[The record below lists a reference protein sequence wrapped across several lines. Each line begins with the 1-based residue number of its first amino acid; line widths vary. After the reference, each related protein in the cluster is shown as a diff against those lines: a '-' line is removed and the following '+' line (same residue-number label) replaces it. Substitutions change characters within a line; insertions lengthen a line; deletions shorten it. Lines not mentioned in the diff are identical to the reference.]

1 MRSGSHAR
9 RRRAPVALA
18 VGAALA
24 ATALLGAVPPAT
36 AATVVPAADDPTPPS
51 PTRTITSPG
60 NPIIKDGS
68 LYTADAAT
76 LVGDDGR
83 LYVYAGHDE
92 AGPQTGTFVMHDY
105 TVMATDDVASGR
117 WDVYE
122 DDLDP
127 ATTFAWADGNA
138 AYAGQVAA
146 GTDGKYYWYV
156 PIETKDAS
164 QPSRM
169 AFGVAVSDTPVGP
182 WKDAIGKPL
191 LTWKD
196 VFGTSTDG
204 QELIDPTIFRDD
216 DGKVYLYWGS
226 WGVARMVELDPG
238 MTTLA
243 DPAIRTVSGLSDFY
257 EAPWVFKKGELYY
270 LLYDWKRGGSD
281 CTPSNYQ
288 ACIAYATATS
298 PTGPWTYQGII
309 LSGTSATT
317 VHPSMIEFKG
327 QWYLTYHTK
336 DAEDGGHFRRSVAI
350 DEAQWDGTKILPV
363 KQTLADDPAYRL
375 TTNVAPDA
383 QVTASYTEQPPMRTT
398 AVNDG
403 FRATTALL
411 PPDQWG
417 NYRSTTSTVE
427 KDWLS
432 YQWDAPVRTG
442 SVGIEFHRDSNWIRP
457 PASWTL
463 EYLDAG
469 GDWKPVQDATYPT
482 GTDTWQTVTFTPV
495 TTTAL
500 RATFAGQPEGA
511 YVHSVSVSEWEV
523 YADAP
528 SSVAPVAVTTKPGTA
543 PDLPPAVR
551 TVVDGQLLW
560 APVTWRPVDAADY
573 AQEGTF
579 QVQGRVLGDASG
591 YLEATVDV
599 TDDAPPTPPA
609 DGTAP
614 TVSLAPSGTAGADGW
629 FSSAVTVRVSAD
641 DDTDYL
647 TRVSAKVG
655 DGAWKTVDDARHLDV
670 TVSAEGTTTVVG
682 KAEDASGNV
691 SDEVSRTVKVDT
703 TKPVATAHVDADA
716 RTVTVDATDALSG
729 VASLRYQLDG
739 KGPWSDGTLG
749 KAIGVPDAL
758 PHTVAY
764 RVSDKA
770 GNAATGSAVVPLGDD
785 VHLTGDVAGYA
796 TASASFTSSWENA
809 GGLNDG
815 TNGLFENDA
824 AKVGT
829 SWGTWPQVGR
839 QTATLTWPFAVT
851 VDRTGVWWYRDSPD
865 DAGGGMIPPKTWT
878 LQYLDPDGTTWHD
891 VVLADGSTYGRD
903 SDGFATTAFAPVT
916 TTALRVVADSWGAA
930 DGGGSTGIREW
941 QVVAAETEESTS
953 PELAFVTPKDG
964 ATVSGKVAVT
974 VDLAGQG
981 LKAYNLRVDSAGLSY
996 AWKPKA
1002 GAQTFA
1008 WDTTTVADGVH
1019 TLLATATDDAG
1030 HKTTVTRKVTVD
1042 NAPKAPRWDAGSVYL
1057 AGDRVAFG
1065 GAVWLASWW
1074 TQKQK
1079 PGDVNGPWQ
1088 EVATAPEG
1096 TAVWTPSRIFDSGDT
1111 AVFDGVTYRA
1121 QWWTRNEKPGVANGP
1136 WKKLG

>member
-1 MRSGSHAR
+1 MAPITTLR
-9 RRRAPVALA
+9 RPRVVALA
-18 VGAALA
+18 VGVALA
-24 ATALLGAVPPAT
+24 ATTALVGASPAR
-36 AATVVPAADDPTPPS
+36 ADDRPQ
-51 PTRTITSPG
+51 PTRIVDSPG
-60 NPIIKDGS
+60 NPILKDGS

-105 TVMATDDVASGR
+105 TVMATDDVASGK

-127 ATTFAWADGNA
+127 AATFAWADGNA
-138 AYAGQVAA
+138 AYAGQVMR
-146 GTDGKYYWYV
+146 GTDGRYYWYV

-196 VFGTSTDG
+196 VFGTSADG
-204 QELIDPTIFRDD
+204 QELIDPTMFRDD
-216 DGKVYLYWGS
+216 DGRVYLYWGS
-226 WGVARMVELDPG
+226 WGVARMVELNAD

-243 DPAIRTVSGLSDFY
+243 DPTVRTVSGLSDFY
-257 EAPWVFKKGELYY
+257 EAPWVFKRGDLYY
-270 LLYDWKRGGSD
+270 MLYDWKRGGSD

-298 PTGPWTYQGII
+298 PAGPWSYQGII

-317 VHPSMIEFKG
+317 VHPSMIEFEGK
-327 QWYLTYHTK
+327 WYLTYHTK
-336 DAEDGGHFRRSVAI
+336 DAVGGGHFRRSVAI
-350 DEAQWDGTKILPV
+350 DEAHWDGTTILPV

-375 TTNVAPDA
+375 TTNVAPEA
-383 QVTASYTEQPPMRTT
+383 AVTASYTEQPPMRTT

-442 SVGIEFHRDSNWIRP
+442 SVGIEFHRDSNWIRQ

-463 EYLDAG
+463 EYVDAS
-469 GDWKPVQDATYPT
+469 GDWKPVQGATYPT
-482 GTDTWQTVTFTPV
+482 GTDTWQTVSFTPV

-511 YVHSVSVSEWEV
+511 SFHSVSVSEWEV

-528 SSVAPVAVTTKPGTA
+528 SSVAPVTVTTTPGEA
-543 PDLPPAVR
+543 PTLPAAVR
-551 TVVDGQLLW
+551 TVVDGQSLW
-560 APVTWRPVDAADY
+560 APVTWRAVDPADY
-573 AQEGTF
+573 AKAGTF
-579 QVQGRVLGDASG
+579 QVEGRVLGDASG

-599 TDDAPPTPPA
+599 TDEAPPTPPV
-609 DGTAP
+609 DTAAP
-614 TVSLAPSGTAGADGW
+614 VVSLAVAGTAGQDGW
-629 FSSAVTVRVSAD
+629 CSSPVTVRVRAED
-641 DDTDYL
+641 EADYL
-647 TRVSAKVG
+647 TTVSAQVG
-655 DGAWKTVDDARHLDV
+655 DGAWKSADGVRHLDT
-670 TVSAEGTTTVVG
+670 TVSVEGTTTVRG

-691 SDEVSRTVKVDT
+691 SDVVARTVKLDT
-703 TKPVATAHVDADA
+703 TKPTATARVDTDA

-739 KGPWSDGTLG
+739 KGAWTGGELG

-764 RVSDKA
+764 RVTDKA
-770 GNAATGSAVVPLGDD
+770 GNTATGSVVVPLGDD
-785 VHLTGDVAGYA
+785 VQLTGDVAGYA
-796 TASASFTSSWENA
+796 TAGASFTSGWENV

-824 AKVGT
+824 TKYGT

-865 DAGGGMIPPKTWT
+865 EANGGMIPPKSWT
-878 LQYLDPDGTTWHD
+878 LQYLDADGTTWQD

-903 SDGFATTAFAPVT
+903 SDGFATTQFAPVT
-916 TTALRVVADSWGAA
+916 TTALRVVAESWGSS

-941 QVVAAETEESTS
+941 QVVAAEREES
-953 PELAFVTPKDG
+953 PAPDLAFVTPDDG
-964 ATVSGKVAVT
+964 ATVAGTVPVT
-974 VDLAGQG
+974 VSLDGTDLQ
-981 LKAYNLRVDSAGLSY
+981 AYNLRVDAAGLSY
-996 AWKPKA
+996 AWKPKP
-1002 GAQTFA
+1002 GDQTYS
-1008 WDTTTVADGVH
+1008 WDTTALADGAH
-1019 TLLATATDDAG
+1019 TLLATATDAVG
-1030 HKTTVTRKVTVD
+1030 HKTTITRKVTVD
-1042 NAPKAPRWDAGSVYL
+1042 NGPKVAVWDAKAVYL
-1057 AGDRVAFG
+1057 SGDRVSYG
-1065 GAVWLASWW
+1065 GSVWLASWW
-1074 TQKQK
+1074 TQNQK
-1079 PGDVNGPWQ
+1079 PGDPYGPWQ
-1088 EVATAPEG
+1088 EIASASDG
-1096 TAVWTPSRIFDSGDT
+1096 TALWTASRIFDSGDRVEYQG
-1111 AVFDGVTYRA
+1111 ATYVA
-1121 QWWTRNEKPGVANGP
+1121 QWWTRNQKPGDPNGP
-1136 WKKLG
+1136 WKKVD

>member
-1 MRSGSHAR
+1 MAPITTLR
-9 RRRAPVALA
+9 RPRVVALA

-24 ATALLGAVPPAT
+24 ATTALVGASPAR
-36 AATVVPAADDPTPPS
+36 ADDRPQ
-51 PTRTITSPG
+51 PTRIVDSPG
-60 NPIIKDGS
+60 NPILKDGS

-105 TVMATDDVASGR
+105 TVMATDDVASGK

-127 ATTFAWADGNA
+127 AATFAWADGNA
-138 AYAGQVAA
+138 AYAGQVMR
-146 GTDGKYYWYV
+146 GTDGRYYWYV

-196 VFGTSTDG
+196 VFGTSADG
-204 QELIDPTIFRDD
+204 QELIDPTMFRDD
-216 DGKVYLYWGS
+216 DGRVYLYWGS
-226 WGVARMVELDPG
+226 WGVARMVELNAD

-243 DPAIRTVSGLSDFY
+243 DPTVRTVSGLSDFY
-257 EAPWVFKKGELYY
+257 EAPWVFKRGDLYY
-270 LLYDWKRGGSD
+270 MLYDWKRGGSD

-298 PTGPWTYQGII
+298 PAGPWSYQGII

-317 VHPSMIEFKG
+317 VHPSMIEFEGK
-327 QWYLTYHTK
+327 WYLTYHTK
-336 DAEDGGHFRRSVAI
+336 DAVGGGHFRRSVAI
-350 DEAQWDGTKILPV
+350 DEAHWDGTTILPV

-375 TTNVAPDA
+375 TTNVAPEA
-383 QVTASYTEQPPMRTT
+383 AVTASYTEQPPMRTT

-442 SVGIEFHRDSNWIRP
+442 SVGIEFHRDSNWIRQ

-463 EYLDAG
+463 EYVDAS
-469 GDWKPVQDATYPT
+469 GDWKPVQGATYPT
-482 GTDTWQTVTFTPV
+482 GTDTWQTVSFTPV

-511 YVHSVSVSEWEV
+511 SFHSVSVSEWEV

-528 SSVAPVAVTTKPGTA
+528 SSVAPVTVTTTPGEA
-543 PDLPPAVR
+543 PTLPAAVR
-551 TVVDGQLLW
+551 TVVDGQSLW
-560 APVTWRPVDAADY
+560 APVTWRAVDPADY
-573 AQEGTF
+573 AKAGTF
-579 QVQGRVLGDASG
+579 QVEGRVLGDASG

-599 TDDAPPTPPA
+599 TDEAPPTPPV
-609 DGTAP
+609 DTAAP
-614 TVSLAPSGTAGADGW
+614 VVSLAVSGTVGEDGW
-629 FSSAVTVRVSAD
+629 YSSPVTVRVRAED
-641 DDTDYL
+641 EADYL
-647 TRVSAKVG
+647 TTVSAQVG
-655 DGAWKTVDDARHLDV
+655 DGAWKSADGVRHLDT
-670 TVSAEGTTTVVG
+670 TVSVEGTTTVRG

-691 SDEVSRTVKVDT
+691 SDVVARTVKLDT
-703 TKPVATAHVDADA
+703 TKPTATARVDTDA

-739 KGPWSDGTLG
+739 KGAWTGGELG

-764 RVSDKA
+764 RVTDKA
-770 GNAATGSAVVPLGDD
+770 GNTATGSAVVPLGDD

-796 TASASFTSSWENA
+796 TAGASFTSGWENV

-824 AKVGT
+824 TKYGT

-865 DAGGGMIPPKTWT
+865 EANGGMIPPKSWT
-878 LQYLDPDGTTWHD
+878 LQYLDADGTTWQD

-903 SDGFATTAFAPVT
+903 SDGFATTQFAPVT
-916 TTALRVVADSWGAA
+916 TTALRVVAESWGSS

-941 QVVAAETEESTS
+941 QVVAAEREES
-953 PELAFVTPKDG
+953 PAPDLAFVTPDDG
-964 ATVSGKVAVT
+964 ATVAGTVPVT
-974 VDLAGQG
+974 VSLDGTDLQ
-981 LKAYNLRVDSAGLSY
+981 AYNLRVDAAGLSY
-996 AWKPKA
+996 AWKPKP
-1002 GAQTFA
+1002 GDQTYS
-1008 WDTTTVADGVH
+1008 WDTTALADGAH
-1019 TLLATATDDAG
+1019 TLLATATDAVG
-1030 HKTTVTRKVTVD
+1030 HKTTITRKVTVD
-1042 NAPKAPRWDAGSVYL
+1042 NGPKVTPWDAKAVYL
-1057 AGDRVAFG
+1057 SGDRVSYG

-1074 TQKQK
+1074 TQNQK
-1079 PGDVNGPWQ
+1079 PGDPYRPWQ
-1088 EVATAPEG
+1088 EIASASDG
-1096 TAVWTPSRIFDSGDT
+1096 TALWTASRIFDSGDRVEYQG
-1111 AVFDGVTYRA
+1111 ATYVA
-1121 QWWTRNEKPGVANGP
+1121 QWWTRNQKPGDPNGP
-1136 WKKLG
+1136 WKKVD